1 MRAERPFMGGRF
13 RMVVRWFDIDDEN
26 GYNNFI

>member
-1 MRAERPFMGGRF
+1 MREEQPLMGGRF
-13 RMVVRWFDIDDEN
+13 RMVVRWFDIDAEN